1 MKQFDPPPTPRAGG
15 CHTMM
20 CFAVSL
26 LPEDTDLEV
35 MTGSSDWH
43 WQKASFDMEKMFW
56 YLFMTL

>member
-1 MKQFDPPPTPRAGG
+1 
-15 CHTMM
+15 MM

-43 WQKASFDMEKMFW
+43 WQKVSFDMEKMFW